1 MVSGGNAVSGR
12 GGAEGEVQET
22 AWCILPGSVW
32 EPAAIFPASVESHV
46 VLLIPRPS
54 AVGLICLENWEQ
66 GAAYTKMFLLNFNMP
81 YLRGLVSAVSSQN

>member
-1 MVSGGNAVSGR
+1 MVSGGMLSL
-12 GGAEGEVQET
+12 EGEEQRVRCKRLHG
-22 AWCILPGSVW
+22 ASSRDLCGNLP
-32 EPAAIFPASVESHV
+32 PYCLLVESHV

-66 GAAYTKMFLLNFNMP
+66 GAVCTNIFLLNFNMP